1 MAVWIPNT
9 KKLRDW
15 LKKDGFNKL
24 AFAPGFAFDA
34 NIFENAKTEV
44 VRQHPEETD
53 PDLRT
58 AYRLLTRPKPK
69 PKVEPGVTRIELPAF
84 LPKWLKVGFGI
95 LVLLLL
101 SVIAARSQTV
111 VFKDEGTTRV
121 RRAGGQVGI
130 DFVGAGVSCSTSTA
144 GITTCTITGSGS
156 STFLLLTDTPASY
169 SGQALLCTRVN
180 AGENAIEF
188 VACGSGGGDDISVN
202 GSAAA
207 DADFDDAD
215 PAAPA
220 NGFNVKWQ
228 LNTATT
234 PDSVSA
240 YFDTTT
246 MATSTWGSGSGI
258 TLTWNVGATDPV
270 VAYTSGNIKW
280 SGATTYTFEGG
291 ATDPVWTPGNN
302 QMDLSTG
309 ALLEGGN
316 AVPNST
322 DKLDFFS
329 ATTVAE
335 LAGVLSDEDFTPGS
349 EASAEGVIDLSDLQ
363 GAVAAG
369 QYAAASID
377 GDDLLGS
384 SVGGVGLT
392 LTAASPD
399 TLDCDAAST
408 TAVGC
413 PEMAIASEVNTGT
426 STTLAVTPD
435 ALAGSEFGQVEV
447 QMVLF
452 DFTTAVATG
461 DGKFYFHIASG
472 SKLIGMDLID
482 AVASVI
488 TVSSSGLPEVDIAR
502 CAAVATGNPCSG
514 TVADVLTVNL
524 TVDANEDSSDTA
536 TTDITINTAAD
547 DAALDVTF
555 RLDVDTAGTGTQGLI
570 VTLIFQ
576 TP

>member
-1 MAVWIPNT
+1 MAVWVANS

-15 LKKDGFNKL
+15 LRKDGFKKL
-24 AFAPGFAFDA
+24 AVAPGFAFEDA
-34 NIFENAKTEV
+34 RFENAKTEV
-44 VRQHPEETD
+44 GRQHPEETD

-95 LVLLLL
+95 LVLALL

-156 STFLLLTDTPASY
+156 STFLLLTDTPGSY

-180 AGENAIEF
+180 AGETAIEF

-207 DADFDDAD
+207 DADFDGAD
-215 PAAPA
+215 PAAPG

-228 LNTATT
+228 LNAATT

-280 SGATTYTFEGG
+280 SGATTYTYEGG

-309 ALLEGGN
+309 ALLEAGN

-322 DKLDFFS
+322 DKLDFFA

-335 LAGVLSDEDFTPGS
+335 LAGVLSDENFTPGS
-349 EASAEGVIDLSDLQ
+349 ETSAEGVLDLPDLQ
-363 GAVAAG
+363 GQVAAG

-377 GDDLLGS
+377 SDDLA
-384 SVGGVGLT
+384 
-392 LTAASPD
+392 TANK
-399 TLDCDAAST
+399 T
-408 TAVGC
+408 
-413 PEMAIASEVNTGT
+413 
-426 STTLAVTPD
+426 
-435 ALAGSEFGQVEV
+435 FV
-447 QMVLF
+447 QPVVLF
-452 DFTTAVATG
+452 DSTGLLDADDILSIFRAPAAITITEVWCETDAGTPSVNFQRDDGTPADLLSSNLTPTVGGATG
-461 DGKFYFHIASG
+461 T
-472 SKLIGMDLID
+472 ID
-482 AVASVI
+482 AAEDNFAADERLDFVMVSASTAKRISCMVKY
-488 TVSSSGLPEVDIAR
+488 
-502 CAAVATGNPCSG
+502 
-514 TVADVLTVNL
+514 
-524 TVDANEDSSDTA
+524 TVD
-536 TTDITINTAAD
+536 
-547 DAALDVTF
+547 
-555 RLDVDTAGTGTQGLI
+555 
-570 VTLIFQ
+570 
-576 TP
+576 